1 MLRDKVLEH
10 ASSSRPY
17 LVSDWHAVHVAGWLK
32 HKHQLTIIPNIILI
46 LKLNGN
52 DIITMDTNTIC
63 NTISNDTT
71 TTTTSSST
79 KELTV
84 ELTVMMSAIKLM
96 IDSEKLKK
104 NYKFDDDY
112 TEPKYFVPF
121 DDKPSSTTTATKDTT
136 TTKVTKKAGIK
147 TSSNAITSM
156 VGDTVKTMF
165 KKTKTANDITSSSAI
180 DTNDTNTTKENKE
193 NTTNNDNVITQR
205 TITTN
210 NANSTSSINVTV
222 AKTTMDT
229 TTTKPSTSTDIN
241 SNDKTASDTVIE
253 KEEEMLKEV
262 SSSSNPQYIP
272 SNHINDV
279 SNSILHNYCCH
290 SKNVINCCYDDRGNY

>member
-1 MLRDKVLEH
+1 MLRDKVLKH

-71 TTTTSSST
+71 TTSST

-84 ELTVMMSAIKLM
+84 ELTVMMSAIKLL
-96 IDSEKLKK
+96 IDNEKLKK

-112 TEPKYFVPF
+112 TEPKYFVPV

-136 TTKVTKKAGIK
+136 TTKINKKAGIK
-147 TSSNAITSM
+147 TSSNAITSI

-165 KKTKTANDITSSSAI
+165 KKTKTVSATDTS

-193 NTTNNDNVITQR
+193 NTASDNVTTERISITNS
-205 TITTN
+205 T
-210 NANSTSSINVTV
+210 NSTSSINVNITV
-222 AKTTMDT
+222 AKTAMDT
-229 TTTKPSTSTDIN
+229 TTTKTSTSIDIN
-241 SNDKTASDTVIE
+241 SSDKMTNDKVIE
-253 KEEEMLKEV
+253 REEELLKEG
-262 SSSSNPQYIP
+262 SSSSNPYYIP